1 MTKNYKLEHKNVL
14 CTSFGYVLVMVEPYK
29 LLLQRVLNIYLLHT
43 QPYKRKYNLL
53 TFRKYV
59 RSEMNIIP

>member
-1 MTKNYKLEHKNVL
+1 MFYVRLLVMY
-14 CTSFGYVLVMVEPYK
+14 SGYVLVIVEPYK

-53 TFRKYV
+53 TFRPYQTREK
-59 RSEMNIIP
+59 